1 MKEVVNT
8 VIIVVGQNV
17 NNMNKQEFKKEIEE
31 LISIDTSQCEFIE
44 KMSDIGVEVIDSQGF
59 ENYNKVFDI
68 AVKSI
73 ITDENKQD
81 TFYWYLYE
89 YLPKFNGSRTTVN
102 DAEMWDENNNPM
114 CYDLDSLVDYL
125 YE

>member
-1 MKEVVNT
+1 
-8 VIIVVGQNV
+8 
-17 NNMNKQEFKKEIEE
+17 MNKQEFKKEIEE